1 MKLKV
6 AISLTTFAQND
17 RKPLALLEKKGWR
30 VQRNPFGRTVTA
42 PEIIELA
49 KDAQGLIAGTENLSA
64 EILGKL
70 KSLKVISR
78 CGAGLDNVDL
88 NAAKKLGIKVFSTPD
103 GPTTAVA
110 ELVIALILNL
120 SRQISLSDRNIRQGL
135 WQKKMGSLFSG
146 KNIGIIGFGRTG
158 QAVAKLAGAFKA
170 KVFYC
175 DPAVKPSLFPKFKR
189 LSLDQLLKI
198 SDFVTVHV
206 PLVEGTKHLIGRGQ
220 LALMKKEAFLINC
233 SRGGVVEETALY
245 SVLKENKIAG
255 AAVDVFEQE
264 PYQGPLKDLDN
275 IILTPHIGSYA
286 KESRIQMEIE
296 AVRNLIKGLQNK
308 NAK

>member
-1 MKLKV
+1 MKFKV
-6 AISLTTFAQND
+6 AIFLTTFAQND
-17 RKPLALLEKKGWR
+17 REPLALLEKNGWR
-30 VQRNPFGRTVTA
+30 VELNPFGRMVTA

-64 EILGKL
+64 EVLGQL

-78 CGAGLDNVDL
+78 CGVGLDNVDL
-88 NAAKKLGIKVFSTPD
+88 NAAKRLGMKVFSTPD
-103 GPTTAVA
+103 GPTLAVA
-110 ELVIALILNL
+110 ELVIALALDL

-175 DPAVKPSLFPKFKR
+175 DPVVRPSRFPKFKR
-189 LSLDQLLKI
+189 LSLGRLLKI
-198 SDFVTVHV
+198 SDIVTVHV
-206 PLVEGTKHLIGRGQ
+206 PLLEGTKYLIGRSQ

-233 SRGGVVEETALY
+233 SRGGVVEETAFY
-245 SVLKENKIAG
+245 SALKENRLAG

-275 IILTPHIGSYA
+275 VILTPHIGSYA

-296 AVRNLIKGLQNK
+296 AVRNLIKGLSD
-308 NAK
+308 